1 MRLGS
6 VVLGCALALVPGDS
20 MVGTVTAVRSAEV
33 VEFQYEGGR
42 YDVRIVG
49 IVAPRDSGL
58 AREARQFVSRLVL
71 KKRVRLRFEY
81 RLPNGQMVSR
91 VFTADSL
98 APQREVGI
106 ELLRAG
112 LARRV
117 ARYDYKYGEL
127 SAAENEARRARR
139 GVWTVLPPQ

>member
-33 VEFQYEGGR
+33 VEFQYESGR

-91 VFTADSL
+91 VFTAASL

-106 ELLRAG
+106 
-112 LARRV
+112 
-117 ARYDYKYGEL
+117 
-127 SAAENEARRARR
+127 
-139 GVWTVLPPQ
+139 